1 MTLFPPQRDTKG
13 CTMADTE
20 EKQVQGKRILPITIL
35 DILQRETD
43 EAHGMEASEI
53 RVMLERDYG
62 LKATEKTIREH
73 CKALQGFAPLGRKVI
88 RLNRG
93 DIGPDGQAISAEDT
107 GWAVEPY
114 FDAEQARL
122 LAGCIARVRD
132 DAAAGEL
139 VDKLVQLSGPQGRDI
154 FEAASREE
162 QPQSE
167 QLPAEE
173 VTGLAIDV
181 KVRTA
186 SPDTVTDR
194 FADASAKQVAKGMYE
209 VKFRAD
215 SEAIC
220 QWALHHGDQVEVL
233 KPKKLRKILKA
244 QAKALGALYR

>member
-1 MTLFPPQRDTKG
+1 
-13 CTMADTE
+13 MAED
-20 EKQVQGKRILPITIL
+20 EKRQLEGKRALPIAIL
-35 DILQRETD
+35 DVLQRETD
-43 EAHGMEASEI
+43 ASHGLEASEI
-53 RVMLERDYG
+53 RAVLERDYE
-62 LKATEKTIREH
+62 LTATEKTIREH
-73 CKALQGFAPLGRKVI
+73 CKALQGFAPLGCEVL

-122 LAGCIARVRD
+122 LAGCIARARD

-154 FEAASREE
+154 FEAASRED
-162 QPQSE
+162 QLQSE

-173 VTGLAIDV
+173 TTGLAIDV

-186 SPDTVTDR
+186 SPDMVTDR
-194 FADASAKQVAKGMYE
+194 FADASAKQVGKGVYE

-220 QWALHHGDQVEVL
+220 QWALHHCDHVEVL